1 MANVTS
7 ISDTMSLN
15 DTPQSE
21 RLTIVVIGAC
31 NSGKSSVINMIA
43 DQNVSL
49 VSDVVGTTTDPVKRA
64 IELPGAGPALL
75 VDTAGFDDDSQLGDE
90 RVKLTQKAL
99 ETADIVLLLVGSN
112 NESETLWETK
122 IKESGLPYIRVAN
135 KQDQRHHQIDDAVNV
150 DALHRIG
157 RMSLIDAILRK
168 IPSDFAPRD
177 LLGDLVNDGDTV
189 LLVMPQD
196 KQAPKGRL
204 ILPQVQ
210 TIRALLDRGCIAIT
224 ATPQKLGDALKAIN
238 GCPDL
243 VITDSQVFDFVEQ
256 NIPEGC
262 RLTSFSVL
270 MAAYKG
276 DIDYFVES
284 ARTIKNLDGN
294 SRVLIAEACTH
305 APATEDIGR
314 VKIPAMLRK
323 KAGDSIKIDIVSGK
337 DFPDDPT
344 GYDLIIHCGGCMF
357 NRRMILNRVGRARK
371 AGVPM
376 TNYGITIALLK
387 GILDRV
393 VY

>member
-1 MANVTS
+1 M
-7 ISDTMSLN
+7 L
-15 DTPQSE
+15 
-21 RLTIVVIGAC
+21 
-31 NSGKSSVINMIA
+31 A

-64 IELPGAGPALL
+64 IELPEAGPALL
-75 VDTAGFDDDSQLGDE
+75 VDTAGFDDNSMLGNE

-99 ETADIVLLLVGSN
+99 ETADIVLLLVGQN
-112 NESETLWETK
+112 NDAESQWETR
-122 IKESGLPYIRVAN
+122 IKALNIPYIRVAN
-135 KQDQRHHQIDDAVNV
+135 KSDLRSYNQADAVNV
-150 DALHRIG
+150 NALHRNG
-157 RMSLIDAILRK
+157 RMVLIEAILRK

-177 LLGDLVNDGDTV
+177 LLGNLVKEGDTV

-210 TIRALLDRGCIAIT
+210 TIRALLDRGCIAV
-224 ATPQKLGDALKAIN
+224 ATTPLNLSESLKRLAKQ
-238 GCPDL
+238 PDL

-256 NIPEGC
+256 NIPQGC
-262 RLTSFSVL
+262 PLTSFSVL

-276 DIDYFVES
+276 DINYFVDS
-284 ARTIKNLDGN
+284 ARTIARLDGN

-314 VKIPAMLRK
+314 VKIPSMLRK

-337 DFPDDPT
+337 DFPENLKD
-344 GYDLIIHCGGCMF
+344 YDLVIHCGGCMF
-357 NRRMILNRVGRARK
+357 NRRMIMSRVEQARRDC
-371 AGVPM
+371 VPM
-376 TNYGITIALLK
+376 TNYGITIAFLK
-387 GILDRV
+387 GILNRV

>member
-1 MANVTS
+1 MN
-7 ISDTMSLN
+7 LN
-15 DTPQSE
+15 ETPQSE
-21 RLTIVVIGAC
+21 RLTVVVLGAC
-31 NSGKSSVINMIA
+31 NSGKSSVINMLA

-75 VDTAGFDDDSQLGDE
+75 VDTAGFDDNSMLGDE

-99 ETADIVLLLVGSN
+99 ETADIVLLLTGQN
-112 NESETLWETK
+112 TEAESLWEAK
-122 IKESGLPYIRVAN
+122 IKALNVPYVKVAN
-135 KQDQRHHQIDDAVNV
+135 KSDLREEIIPDAVNV
-150 DALHRIG
+150 DALHRNG

-177 LLGDLVNDGDTV
+177 LLGDLVKEGDTV

-210 TIRALLDRGCIAIT
+210 TIRALLDRGCITVAT
-224 ATPQKLGDALKAIN
+224 TPQKLSEALKSLSRQ
-238 GCPDL
+238 PDL

-256 NIPEGC
+256 NIPQEC

-276 DIDYFVES
+276 DINYFADS
-284 ARTIKNLDGN
+284 ARTIARLDGN

-337 DFPDDPT
+337 DFPENLKD
-344 GYDLIIHCGGCMF
+344 YDLIIHCGGCMF
-357 NRRMILNRVGRARK
+357 NRRMIMSRVEQARG

-376 TNYGITIALLK
+376 TNYGITIAFLK
-387 GILDRV
+387 GILNRV